1 MLELHSTVITDDE
14 EKCFDRLLLL
24 GNSLENTSYT
34 DFLFLDYFYKVTL
47 SGQLRL
53 FKKEDGGG
61 LPLACANGNAD
72 KQNFRISVLQLTLP
86 LFKRIQ
92 KTLSPNTYTG
102 AKNGIKINII

>member
-47 SGQLRL
+47 SGQLQL
-53 FKKEDGGG
+53 FKKG
-61 LPLACANGNAD
+61 
-72 KQNFRISVLQLTLP
+72 
-86 LFKRIQ
+86 
-92 KTLSPNTYTG
+92 
-102 AKNGIKINII
+102 KNRHKPSN